1 MSLNNF
7 FYDGQVRRFI
17 TQFIRIVSNFQV
29 EFGAGR
35 DGVPTLQRVPV
46 IYGDSSRQAATII
59 RNNSE
64 NFLNTVPAMAV
75 YISGLQFDRERLQN
89 PTHVGKMFLRDRQ
102 KNPYTGEY
110 TTDPRE
116 IITVERLMPRP
127 WTLTLKLDIWTS
139 NTEQKLQLIEQI
151 GILFAPDFEIQSTDN
166 YVDWSSLSY
175 VLLTDVSHSSRSVPI
190 GTNDT
195 IDIATMT
202 FQMPIWLSPPARVL
216 KMGVI
221 HKIINSIYESD
232 GSLSSAI
239 LDDERLLSR
248 QYFTPLQYGT
258 ILLGNEIQ
266 LVRYDLPTNDPLGD
280 QIMKKVTANSTSNTT
295 ITLSSSTDIQEG
307 MITNIGG
314 VETTV
319 ISVTD
324 NQVTLNQQVNVSL
337 GDRLSFTQI
346 TSKIGASENWRDL
359 INLYGNLIAGSSKIK
374 FEMSDGNE
382 IVGSVAY
389 HPQNQNIMLWSA
401 DQDTLPQSTLAPV
414 NAIINPQ
421 KLRTGSQL
429 PDPTQGTRYLLTE
442 DYNQTANV
450 ANQSIY
456 NWSGSSGVPLQAS
469 AGDII
474 EYNGQYW
481 TVPFQSSSVTSTE
494 YVTNLTTMR
503 QYRWDGEGWSKSYE
517 GYYEAGKW
525 QLIL

>member
-1 MSLNNF
+1 MALNQF

-35 DGVPTLQRVPV
+35 EGAKTLQRVPV

-64 NFLNTVPAMAV
+64 NFMNTVPAMAV
-75 YISGLQFDRERLQN
+75 YISGLQFDRARLQN
-89 PTHVGKMFLRDRQ
+89 PTHVNKMFLRERQ

-151 GILFAPDFEIQSTDN
+151 GVLFAPDFEIQSTDN

-175 VLLTDVSHSSRSVPI
+175 VLLTDVSHSSRSVPV
-190 GTNDT
+190 GTNEN

-202 FQMPIWLSPPARVL
+202 FEMPIWLTPPARVL

-232 GSLSSAI
+232 GSLSSSI
-239 LDDERLLSR
+239 GNDEFLLSR

-266 LVRYDLPTNDPLGD
+266 LVRYDSPTSDPIGSQL
-280 QIMKKVTANSTSNTT
+280 MKKVTANANSNVTV
-295 ITLSSSTDIQEG
+295 TLSSSTDIKEG
-307 MITNIGG
+307 MILNGNANVKVVSIN
-314 VETTV
+314 
-319 ISVTD
+319 D
-324 NQVTLNQQVNVSL
+324 NQITFNHEITANT
-337 GDRLSFTQI
+337 GDRVSFTEI
-346 TSKIGASENWRDL
+346 TSKLGASENWRDL
-359 INLYGNLIAGSSKIK
+359 VNLYGNLIAGSSKIK
-374 FEMSDGNE
+374 FEMADGNE
-382 IVGSVAY
+382 VVGAVAH
-389 HPQNQNIMLWSA
+389 HPQNNNVMLWTA
-401 DQDTLPQSTLAPV
+401 DVDTVPVDTLEPIS
-414 NAIINPQ
+414 AIIDPQ
-421 KLRTGSQL
+421 KTRTANQL
-429 PDPTQGTRYLLTE
+429 PEPSSGTRYLLTSNYSE
-442 DYNQTANV
+442 NLSEV
-450 ANQSIY
+450 AIY
-456 NWSGSSGVPLQAS
+456 NWSGSDGVRLQAQ
-469 AGDII
+469 ANDII
-474 EYNGQYW
+474 EYNGRYW
-481 TVPFQSSSVTSTE
+481 IVKFNSNETTSTE

-503 QYRWDGEGWSKSYE
+503 QYRWDGESWSKSYE

>member
-1 MSLNNF
+1 MALNNF

-29 EFGAGR
+29 EFGANR
-35 DGVPTLQRVPV
+35 DGNTTLQRVPV
-46 IYGDSSRQAATII
+46 IYGNPSRQAASII

-64 NFLNTVPAMAV
+64 NYLNTVPAMAV
-75 YISGLQFDRERLQN
+75 YVSGLTFDRARLQN
-89 PTHVGKMFLRDRQ
+89 PTHVGKMFLRERQ

-127 WTLTLKLDIWTS
+127 WKLNLKLDMWTS
-139 NTEQKLQLIEQI
+139 NEEQKFQLLEQI
-151 GILFAPDFEIQSTDN
+151 GVLFAPDFEIQSTDN
-166 YVDWSSLSY
+166 YVDWSSLSH
-175 VLLTDVSHSSRSVPI
+175 VLLTDVTHSSRTVPV
-190 GTNDT
+190 GTNDS

-202 FQMPIWLSPPARVL
+202 FEMPIWLTPPARVL

-232 GSLSSAI
+232 GSLSDAI
-239 LDDERLLSR
+239 ANDELLLSR

-266 LVRYDLPTNDPLGD
+266 LVRYDSPTTDPFGD
-280 QIMKKVTANSTSNTT
+280 QIMKKTTANVTSNTI
-295 ITLSSSTDIQEG
+295 ITLSSSTDIREG

-319 ISVTD
+319 ISVND
-324 NQVTLNQQVNVSL
+324 NQVTLNKEVNVSI
-337 GDRLSFTQI
+337 GDRVSFTEI

-359 INLYGNLIAGSSKIK
+359 INLYGNLVAGSSKIK
-374 FEMSDGNE
+374 FEMADGNE

-389 HPQNQNIMLWSA
+389 HPQNQNVMLWSA
-401 DQDTLPQSTLAPV
+401 DIDTLPQSTLEPI

-421 KLRTGSQL
+421 KARINNQL
-429 PDPTQGTRYLLTE
+429 PEPVQGTRYLLTE
-442 DYNQTANV
+442 NYNQSSIEDQA
-450 ANQSIY
+450 IY
-456 NWSGSSGVPLQAS
+456 NWSGLDGVPLQAF
-469 AGDII
+469 ANDII
-474 EYNGQYW
+474 EYNGRYW
-481 TVPFQSSSVTSTE
+481 VVVFQSSSVTSTE
-494 YVTNLTTMR
+494 YVTNLTTMK
-503 QYRWDGEGWSKSYE
+503 QYRWDGKEWSKSYE
-517 GYYEAGKW
+517 GYYNPGQW